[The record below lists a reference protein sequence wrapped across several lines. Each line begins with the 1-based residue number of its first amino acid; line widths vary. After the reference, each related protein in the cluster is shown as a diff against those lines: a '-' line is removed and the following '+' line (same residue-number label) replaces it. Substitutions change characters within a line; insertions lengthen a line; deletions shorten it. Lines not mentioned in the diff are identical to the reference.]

1 MKKYWPLLL
10 IMSLL
15 LLLIFLN
22 LKTRNQN
29 GDKNEIYDPQH
40 YLSKTAIDKINDY
53 NSEHD
58 IQIKVFITPTFNEK
72 TIKKQADKLVKTRK
86 NNSSD
91 ILLAISTNDKQ
102 IALDMSRSKIS
113 SYDKE
118 RLDYAVSNAGYSL
131 TVNNDFNEAVLY
143 IVDKIN
149 LYIPKETKPK
159 YGTLKLPDDFSSYN
173 PLEKIISML
182 ITSLLNMM
190 LYLAHLLDSLFG

>member
-40 YLSKTAIDKINDY
+40 YLSKTVIDKINDY

-58 IQIKVFITPTFNEK
+58 IQIKVFITPTFNEE

>member
-1 MKKYWPLLL
+1 
-10 IMSLL
+10 
-15 LLLIFLN
+15 
-22 LKTRNQN
+22 
-29 GDKNEIYDPQH
+29 
-40 YLSKTAIDKINDY
+40 
-53 NSEHD
+53 
-58 IQIKVFITPTFNEK
+58 
-72 TIKKQADKLVKTRK
+72 
-86 NNSSD
+86 
-91 ILLAISTNDKQ
+91 
-102 IALDMSRSKIS
+102 MSRSKIS